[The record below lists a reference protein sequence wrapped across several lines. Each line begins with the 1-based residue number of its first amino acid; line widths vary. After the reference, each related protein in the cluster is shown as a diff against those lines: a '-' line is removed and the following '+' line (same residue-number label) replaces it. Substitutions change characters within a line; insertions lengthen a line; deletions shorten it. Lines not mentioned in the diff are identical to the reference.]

1 MDSGVLGLGAVAW
14 SDAWH
19 AAAPEAGLRL
29 SVDPV
34 RVLELLRGM
43 PVARALLSDLQRAAS
58 AGRSVE
64 LIVSP
69 DRQIAEIAT
78 GSSHYVLTAA
88 ARNSVLTALIGKS
101 QAEPTPNRAA
111 PASGADPRDT
121 NPGGTAPSRA
131 SAPGIL
137 WQAPTAAA
145 RDRTPF
151 ESIALPWLDPAAR
164 LEVRREGGRSAASP
178 EDESAVVCATL
189 HLQLPQLG
197 RFAAH
202 IRVCGNAVAVSIDC
216 AAAADVEPQLA
227 ALQQRLSACGLV
239 SAHVGMAPGR
249 NP

>member
-1 MDSGVLGLGAVAW
+1 MDSGVLGLGAVTW
-14 SDAWH
+14 SEAWH

-78 GSSHYVLTAA
+78 GSSHYVLTTA

-101 QAEPTPNRAA
+101 QAEPTPNRTAA
-111 PASGADPRDT
+111 ASGADPRDT

-151 ESIALPWLDPAAR
+151 ESIALPWLDPEAR

-197 RFAAH
+197 RFDAH

-227 ALQQRLSACGLV
+227 ALQQRLSARGLV
-239 SAHVGMAPGR
+239 SAHVGMAPGG

>member
-14 SDAWH
+14 SEAWH

-197 RFAAH
+197 RFDAH

-216 AAAADVEPQLA
+216 AAGADVEPQLA

>member
-197 RFAAH
+197 RFDAH

-216 AAAADVEPQLA
+216 AAAPDVEPQLA